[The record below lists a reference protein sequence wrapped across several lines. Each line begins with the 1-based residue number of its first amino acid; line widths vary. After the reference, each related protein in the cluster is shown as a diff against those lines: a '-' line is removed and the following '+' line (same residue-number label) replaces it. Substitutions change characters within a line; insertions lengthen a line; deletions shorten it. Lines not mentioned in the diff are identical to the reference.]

1 MKSKTMKQNTTKLF
15 LPFNSEWLVFWGG
28 DTKLQNMHHHD
39 NASQKFAFDFGIIDA
54 GGKSHKGDG
63 KNNDDY
69 YCFGREILSPADG
82 KVIEVINGVRDN
94 KPGSLNP
101 YSAVGNG
108 VVIEHNRQEI
118 SVLAHLKLGS
128 IKVKV
133 RDKILAGQPVGLCGN
148 SGNSSEPHLHFHL
161 QDTPVIQDGRGIKC
175 FFQKV
180 IVRKNVKQSLKEKK
194 SPVKGEII
202 SSANNII

>member
-15 LPFNSEWLVFWGG
+15 LPFNDEWFVFWGG
-28 DTKLQNMHHHD
+28 DTKLQNIHHD
-39 NASQKFAFDFGIIDA
+39 TANQKFAFDFVVLDSSD
-54 GGKSHKGDG
+54 KSYLGDG
-63 KNNDDY
+63 KKNENY
-69 YCFGREILSPADG
+69 YCFEREILSSADG
-82 KVIEVINGVRDN
+82 KIVEVINGVKDN

-101 YSAVGNG
+101 YSAMGNA

-161 QDTPVIQDGRGIKC
+161 QDNPVIQDGRGIKC

-180 IVRKNVKQSLKEKK
+180 MVRKNVKQSLKEKH
-194 SPVKGEII
+194 SPIKGEII
-202 SSANNII
+202 SAAKN

>member
-15 LPFNSEWLVFWGG
+15 LPFNDEWFVFWGG
-28 DTKLQNMHHHD
+28 DTKLQNIHHD
-39 NASQKFAFDFGIIDA
+39 TANQKFAFDFVVLDSSD
-54 GGKSHKGDG
+54 KSYLGDG
-63 KNNDDY
+63 KKNENY
-69 YCFGREILSPADG
+69 YCFEREILSSADG
-82 KVIEVINGVRDN
+82 KIVEVINGVKDN

-101 YSAVGNG
+101 YSAMGNA

-133 RDKILAGQPVGLCGN
+133 RDKILAGQPIGLCGN
-148 SGNSSEPHLHFHL
+148 SGNSSEPHLHFQF
-161 QDTPVIQDGRGIKC
+161 QDNPVIQDGQGIKC

-180 IVRKNVKQSLKEKK
+180 IVRKNGKKLLKEKY
-194 SPVKGEII
+194 SPVKGELI
-202 SSANNII
+202 SAAKS